1 MPHFSHNAACKTAIP
16 VSTDVVVVG
25 AGMAG
30 LFASWR
36 LLNETNCQDLVI
48 IDGANRT
55 GGRLDS
61 DLVRFK
67 DGNTVKE
74 EEGGM
79 RFTFKYMDNLMALFC
94 KLGITKD
101 IVPFPMN
108 SGGNNRRYFRGE
120 SFNVSE
126 SEADNYAIWSK
137 LYNLKS
143 SEKNINP
150 STMIDTVYNRIL
162 AANPAFTKKWDVN
175 DLTPEYWQALRLD
188 CSWQGTGLNQWSLW
202 DLFMDMGYSNES
214 VTLLYRLTGFNG
226 TFLSRMNAGEAFQ
239 LLKDFPDDPQF
250 KTLKEGFSTLPNTLV
265 DQIGREKIFLK
276 TRLEN
281 IEINDDP
288 NAGKKYKLYYRQ
300 TGIDGKITDSVIE
313 ANKIIL
319 AMPRLAL
326 EKLFVKANVFN
337 RLEESQSSS
346 LWDTLSTSTNQALLK
361 INLYYDKAWWD
372 KDKTAFPTVE
382 FGPNFSDL
390 PTGSI
395 YPFYS
400 LDNELT
406 AALEA
411 QRLAKKYGIEFNEQ
425 QQKKIDEINQSKYDK
440 PAALTIYCDYLNIN
454 FWSALQNTGP
464 EFSSD
469 MQQESNETK
478 PQTIYA
484 ASQAVVKQA
493 STFFK
498 EIFNTSYIPEPVFTS
513 ARVWQGST
521 TFDVKDSEQF
531 GFGVHQWGIGAND
544 REVIARLAQPF
555 GDDQAIFTCNEAYS
569 DYQGW
574 VEGSL
579 RSTNVMLEKGF
590 DLDAYDKIF
599 KAENSGISANA
610 AAESQYDD
618 KVKEMVI
625 QYIIDEQTT
634 KTPVIDLKKTQ
645 VKVKS

>member
-1 MPHFSHNAACKTAIP
+1 MPHFSHNATYKTAIP
-16 VSTDVVVVG
+16 VSADVVVVG

-36 LLNETNCQDLVI
+36 LLNETNCQNLVI

-61 DLVRFK
+61 DLVHFAN
-67 DGNTVKE
+67 GNTVKE

-79 RFTFKYMDNLMALFC
+79 RFTFEYMDNLMALFC
-94 KLGITKD
+94 KLGIAKD

-120 SFNVSE
+120 SFNVSD
-126 SEADNYAIWSK
+126 SEADNHAIWSE
-137 LYNLKS
+137 LYNLKT
-143 SEKNINP
+143 SEKGINP
-150 STMIDTVYNRIL
+150 SAMIDTVYNRIL
-162 AANPAFTKKWDVN
+162 AANPEFTKKWDIN
-175 DLTPEYWQALRLD
+175 KLTPEYWQALRLD
-188 CSWQGTGLNQWSLW
+188 CYWQGTGLNQWSLW
-202 DLFMDMGYSNES
+202 NIFMDMGYSNES

-239 LLKDFPDDPQF
+239 LLKDFPADPQF
-250 KTLKEGFSTLPNTLV
+250 KTLKEGFSTLPNALV

-281 IEINDDP
+281 IEINDDV
-288 NAGKKYKLYYRQ
+288 NAGKKYKLFYRQ
-300 TGIDGKITDSVIE
+300 TDHQGKTTDSVIE

-326 EKLFVKANVFN
+326 EKLFVKANIFN
-337 RLEESQSSS
+337 RLEEDESCS
-346 LWDTLSTSTNQALLK
+346 LWDTLSTSTNQPLLK

-382 FGPNFSDL
+382 FGPSFSDL

-411 QRLAKKYGIEFNEQ
+411 QRLAKKYDIKFSTQ
-425 QQKKIDEINQSKYDK
+425 QQKKINTINNGKYDK
-440 PAALTIYCDYLNIN
+440 PAALTIYCDHLNIN
-454 FWSALQNTGP
+454 FWSALQNTGL
-464 EFSSD
+464 EFNSD
-469 MQQESNETK
+469 MQKESNESQPKTV
-478 PQTIYA
+478 YA
-484 ASQAVVKQA
+484 ASQAVVNQA
-493 STFFK
+493 TTFFK
-498 EIFNTSYIPEPVFTS
+498 EVFNTSYIPEPVFTS
-513 ARVWQGST
+513 ARIWQGST

-531 GFGVHQWGIGAND
+531 GYGVHQWGIGADD

-555 GDDQAIFTCNEAYS
+555 GDEQTIFTCNEAYS

-574 VEGSL
+574 VEGAL

-590 DLDAYDKIF
+590 KLDAYSEVF
-599 KAENSGISANA
+599 KAEHSGVSANVL
-610 AAESQYDD
+610 AESEYDD
-618 KVKEMVI
+618 KVKEM
-625 QYIIDEQTT
+625 IIKYFTE
-634 KTPVIDLKKTQ
+634 
-645 VKVKS
+645 

>member
-1 MPHFSHNAACKTAIP
+1 MAHLSHNAACDTAIP
-16 VSTDVVVVG
+16 QSTEVVVVG

-36 LLNETNCQDLVI
+36 LINEANVSDLVI

-61 DLVRFK
+61 DLVEFS
-67 DGNTVKE
+67 DGNIVKE

-79 RFTFKYMDNLMALFC
+79 RFTFDYMDNLMSLFC

-101 IVPFPMN
+101 IVPFPMS

-120 SFNVSE
+120 SFNVTE
-126 SEADNYAIWSK
+126 SQADDNAIWSN

-143 SEKNINP
+143 SEQGINP

-162 AANPAFTKKWDVN
+162 AANPQFTAKWNVTK
-175 DLTPEYWQALRLD
+175 LTPEYWQALRLD
-188 CSWQGTGLNQWSLW
+188 CTWQGIGLNQWSLW
-202 DLFMDMGYSNES
+202 NIFMDMGFSNES

-239 LLKDFPDDPQF
+239 LLKDFPNEPEF
-250 KTLKEGFSTLPNTLV
+250 KTLKNGFSTLPNALV
-265 DQIGREKIFLK
+265 EQIGREKIFLK

-281 IEINDDP
+281 IDINEDSCS
-288 NAGKKYKLYYRQ
+288 AKKYRLTYRQ
-300 TGIDGKITDSVIE
+300 TDIDGNTTDSVIE
-313 ANKIIL
+313 TNKVIL

-326 EKLFVKANVFN
+326 EKLFVKADVFN
-337 RLEESQSSS
+337 RLEESESSA
-346 LWDTLSTSTNQALLK
+346 LWDTLATTTNQALLK

-372 KDKTAFPTVE
+372 QDKTAFPTVE

-390 PTGSI
+390 PTGSV

-400 LDNELT
+400 LSDDLT

-411 QRLAKKYGIEFNEQ
+411 PRLAEKYGIEFNEQ
-425 QQKKIDEINQSKYDK
+425 QRKRIEEIKQSKYNK
-440 PAALTIYCDYLNIN
+440 PAALTIYCDHLNIN

-464 EFSSD
+464 GFESE
-469 MQQESNETK
+469 MQQHANDQT
-478 PQTIYA
+478 PQTVFG
-484 ASQAVVKQA
+484 ASQAVVEQA
-493 STFFK
+493 TTFFK

-513 ARVWQGST
+513 ARIWQGST
-521 TFDVKDSEQF
+521 TFEVKDSEQF
-531 GFGVHQWGIGAND
+531 GFGVHQWGIGADD
-544 REVIARLAQPF
+544 RKVIAKLAQPF
-555 GDDQAIFTCNEAYS
+555 GSDHQIFSCNEAYS

-590 DLDAYDKIF
+590 NLEAYNDVF
-599 KAENSGISANA
+599 TLENCGITANFEA
-610 AAESQYDD
+610 ASDFD
-618 KVKEMVI
+618 NSVNEMVFKH
-625 QYIIDEQTT
+625 IIGTQ
-634 KTPVIDLKKTQ
+634 KKSPLNVGLTDTIIE
-645 VKVKS
+645 VES

>member
-1 MPHFSHNAACKTAIP
+1 MPHFSHNATCKTAIP
-16 VSTDVVVVG
+16 ASTDVVVVG

-30 LFASWR
+30 LFSSWR
-36 LLNETNCQDLVI
+36 LLNESNCQDLVI

-61 DLVRFK
+61 DLVHFK

-79 RFTFKYMDNLMALFC
+79 RFTFEYMDNLMALFC

-120 SFNVSE
+120 SFNTSE
-126 SEADNYAIWSK
+126 SEADNYAIWSE
-137 LYNLKS
+137 LYNLKA

-150 STMIDTVYNRIL
+150 SDMINTVYNRIL
-162 AANPAFTKKWDVN
+162 SANPKFTEKWDIN
-175 DLTPEYWQALRLD
+175 KLTPEYWQALRLD

-202 DLFMDMGYSNES
+202 DIFMDMGYSNES

-250 KTLKEGFSTLPNTLV
+250 KTLKDGFSTLPNALV
-265 DQIGREKIFLK
+265 DQIGHEKIFLK

-281 IEINDDP
+281 IEINEDTT
-288 NAGKKYKLYYRQ
+288 AGKKYKLFYRQ
-300 TGIDGKITDSVIE
+300 TDMNGKTTDSVIE

-326 EKLFVKANVFN
+326 EKLFVKANIFN
-337 RLEESQSSS
+337 RLEESQSSA
-346 LWDTLSTSTNQALLK
+346 LWDTLSTTTNQALLK

-390 PTGSI
+390 PTGSV

-411 QRLAKKYGIEFNEQ
+411 QRLAKKYGIEFNPQ
-425 QQKKIDEINQSKYDK
+425 QQEKIDEINQSKYDK

-469 MQQESNETK
+469 MQKESNDIKPKILFET
-478 PQTIYA
+478 
-484 ASQAVVKQA
+484 
-493 STFFK
+493 FH
-498 EIFNTSYIPEPVFTS
+498 EIIS
-513 ARVWQGST
+513 
-521 TFDVKDSEQF
+521 K
-531 GFGVHQWGIGAND
+531 
-544 REVIARLAQPF
+544 QPF
-555 GDDQAIFTCNEAYS
+555 A
-569 DYQGW
+569 
-574 VEGSL
+574 
-579 RSTNVMLEKGF
+579 
-590 DLDAYDKIF
+590 
-599 KAENSGISANA
+599 
-610 AAESQYDD
+610 
-618 KVKEMVI
+618 
-625 QYIIDEQTT
+625 
-634 KTPVIDLKKTQ
+634 LK
-645 VKVKS
+645 

>member
-1 MPHFSHNAACKTAIP
+1 MPHFSHNKDCETKIP
-16 VSTDVVVVG
+16 GSTEVVVVG

-36 LLNETNCQDLVI
+36 LINEAECKELVI

-61 DLVRFK
+61 DLVQFA

-79 RFTFKYMDNLMALFC
+79 RFTFEYMDNLMALFC

-101 IVPFPMN
+101 IVPFPMS
-108 SGGNNRRYFRGE
+108 SGGNNRRCFRGE

-143 SEKNINP
+143 SEKGINP
-150 STMIDTVYNRIL
+150 SDMIDTVYNRIL
-162 AANPAFTKKWDVN
+162 AANPKFTEKWDVN
-175 DLTPEYWQALRLD
+175 DLTPEFWQALRLD
-188 CSWQGTGLNQWSLW
+188 CQWQGTGLNHWSLW
-202 DLFMDMGYSNES
+202 DIFMDMGYSNES

-239 LLKDFPDDPQF
+239 LLKDFPADPQF
-250 KTLKEGFSTLPNTLV
+250 KTLKEGFSTLPNALV
-265 DQIGREKIFLK
+265 DEIGRDKIFLK

-281 IEINDDP
+281 IEINEPTDE
-288 NAGKKYKLYYRQ
+288 KKYSLFYRQ
-300 TGIDGKITDSVIE
+300 TDVDGNTIDSVIK

-337 RLEESQSSS
+337 RLKESESNA
-346 LWDTLSTSTNQALLK
+346 LWDTLSTTTNQALLK

-372 KDKTAFPTVE
+372 KDKTAFPTVD
-382 FGPNFSDL
+382 FGPNFADL
-390 PTGSI
+390 PTGSV

-406 AALEA
+406 VALEA
-411 QRLAKKYGIEFNEQ
+411 QRLAKKYGFTFNEQ
-425 QQKKIDEINQSKYDK
+425 EQQKIDEINSSKYDK
-440 PAALTIYCDYLNIN
+440 PAALTIYCDHLNIN
-454 FWSALQNTGP
+454 FWNALQNIGP
-464 EFSSD
+464 QFSST
-469 MQQESNETK
+469 MQKEANETQPK
-478 PQTIYA
+478 TVYA

-513 ARVWQGST
+513 ARIWRGSS
-521 TFDVKDSEQF
+521 TFDVKSSEQF
-531 GFGVHQWGIGAND
+531 GYGVHQWGIGADD
-544 REVIARLAQPF
+544 RDVIARLAQPF
-555 GDDQAIFTCNEAYS
+555 GDEQAIFTCNEAYS

-579 RSTNVMLEKGF
+579 RSTNVMLKKGF
-590 DLDAYDKIF
+590 KLNAYNEVF
-599 KAENSGISANA
+599 KEQNYGSSANETAENDYDENVIEMILKYITNEMTTPEVETKETLDEV
-610 AAESQYDD
+610 ES
-618 KVKEMVI
+618 
-625 QYIIDEQTT
+625 
-634 KTPVIDLKKTQ
+634 
-645 VKVKS
+645 

>member
-1 MPHFSHNAACKTAIP
+1 MPHLYHKSNCKTAIP
-16 VSTDVVVVG
+16 KSTDVVVVG

-36 LLNETNCQDLVI
+36 LINEKSINNLVI

-61 DLVRFK
+61 DLVHFA
-67 DGNTVKE
+67 DGNTIKE

-79 RFTFKYMDNLMALFC
+79 RFTFEYMDNLMALFC

-120 SFNVSE
+120 SFNVNE
-126 SEADNYAIWSK
+126 SEADDYAIWSE
-137 LYNLKS
+137 LYNLKA
-143 SEKNINP
+143 SEKDINP
-150 STMIDTVYNRIL
+150 SAMIDTVYNRIL
-162 AANPAFTKKWDVN
+162 AANPKFTNEWDIN
-175 DLTPEYWQALRLD
+175 NLTPEYWQALRLD
-188 CSWQGTGLNQWSLW
+188 CSWQGTPLNQWSLW
-202 DLFMDMGYSNES
+202 DIFMDMGYSNES
-214 VTLLYRLTGFNG
+214 VTLLYRLSGFNG

-239 LLKDFPDDPQF
+239 LLKDFPSDPQF
-250 KTLKEGFSTLPNTLV
+250 KTLKDGFSTLPNALV
-265 DQIGREKIFLK
+265 DAIGSEKIFLK

-281 IEINDDP
+281 IEINDD
-288 NAGKKYKLYYRQ
+288 AKAKRKYKLFYRQ
-300 TGIDGKITDSVIE
+300 TDLKGHTTDSVIE
-313 ANKIIL
+313 TDKIIL
-319 AMPRLAL
+319 ALPRLAL

-337 RLEESQSSS
+337 RLEESDSSA
-346 LWDTLSTSTNQALLK
+346 LWDTLSTTTNQALLK
-361 INLYYDKAWWD
+361 INLYYDKAWWS
-372 KDKTAFPTVE
+372 KDNTAYPTVE

-400 LDNELT
+400 LDDGLT

-411 QRLAKKYGIEFNEQ
+411 QSLADKYDTHFTKQEQ
-425 QQKKIDEINQSKYDK
+425 DKIDAINDSKYDK

-454 FWSALQNTGP
+454 FWSALQNIGP
-464 EFSSD
+464 EFKSKK
-469 MQQESNETK
+469 QEEANNTQ

-498 EIFNTSYIPEPVFTS
+498 EIFNTSYIPDPVFTS
-513 ARVWQGST
+513 ARIWQGST
-521 TFDVKDSEQF
+521 TFDVKASEQF
-531 GFGVHQWGIGAND
+531 GFGVHQWGIGADD
-544 REVIARLAQPF
+544 RKVIEWLAQPF
-555 GDDQAIFTCNEAYS
+555 GDDQDIFTCNEAYS

-579 RSTNVMLEKGF
+579 RSTNVMLKKGF
-590 DLDAYDKIF
+590 KLDAYNTIF
-599 KAENSGISANA
+599 EHDNGISGNEQ
-610 AAESQYDD
+610 AEEDYD
-618 KVKEMVI
+618 
-625 QYIIDEQTT
+625 
-634 KTPVIDLKKTQ
+634 
-645 VKVKS
+645 VKVNEMIDKYIRDKPTTAQETDKEGIPAEAD